1 MKYRIVISLLLLFL
15 IYLFG
20 IFLSINNVN
29 QTTATLN
36 RLLNLHKVS
45 ELRASL
51 VHRVM
56 RVNSDLFTVHTPY
69 SQSLDRIVDNVEA
82 LSHLANA
89 CAGCHHRP
97 ETVQDLEQVS
107 ALVEDF
113 KRALSFYITTS
124 ADSRRL
130 ERLKYDASLV
140 GETLLQQVEHM
151 AREASLGVERM
162 SAQAFAE
169 IQHSKNALLIL
180 VAAAGLFGLLIA
192 VYLARSITRPTR
204 DLVAATRRIAA
215 GEYGFALEPAYRE
228 EFGELARHFNA
239 MSLSL
244 KNSYARLE
252 GEIEER
258 RQAERALRASE
269 ERYALAARGANDGL
283 WDWDLP
289 GNSIYFSPRWK
300 SMLGYGE
307 SDIGTDP
314 NDWFRLVHPDDRQ
327 GLEAKIAFHLEGTV
341 PHIESEQRLRH
352 RDGTWRWTLIRGV
365 AVRDENDRPYRLA
378 GSQTDITERKKTE
391 DQLIHDAFHDSLT
404 GLPNRALFTNRVE
417 HALLTAQRRSGY
429 LFAVL
434 FLDLDRFKFINDS
447 LGHFAGDQLLLAVGH
462 RLAEFVRPSDTVAR
476 LGGDEFAI
484 LLEDIHGLDEAVA
497 IARRIQ
503 KDLPRPF
510 MIDGHE
516 VFTSAS
522 IGIALSSKG
531 YEQPGQLLRDADL
544 AMYHAK
550 ARGKARYEIF
560 DKSMHDHSLA
570 HLQLENDLRRAIERQ
585 EFHLCY
591 QPVIEL
597 ATGKLSGFEALIRWR
612 HPTRGLILPTDFIP
626 LAEDTG
632 LLPAIGQWVLGEA
645 CRRLGQWRRLGD
657 EALFLAVSVNLS
669 GREFTP
675 ALVETIRKMLREHEL
690 PPDRL
695 RLEITE
701 RTLMDAPQNSAA
713 LLAELKG
720 LGVGLQIDDFGTG
733 YSSLSYLPHFPIDTL
748 KIDRSFIAGI
758 DHNRDNLEIVRT
770 ILALAQNL
778 NLKAVGEGVE
788 TPAELE
794 KLRELGCGFVQGN
807 LFHPALDVAAAEQLI
822 RRLSQAP

>member
-1 MKYRIVISLLLLFL
+1 MKFRIIISLSLLFL

-20 IFLSINNVN
+20 IFVSINNVN

-36 RLLNLHKVS
+36 RLLNLHKIS
-45 ELRASL
+45 DLRASL

-56 RVNSDLFTVHTPY
+56 RVNSDLYTVHTPY
-69 SQSLDRIVDNVEA
+69 SQSLDRIVDNVDA
-82 LSHLANA
+82 LTSLAAA
-89 CAGCHHRP
+89 CTSCHHRP
-97 ETVQDLEQVS
+97 ETLADLEQVG
-107 ALVEDF
+107 LLIEDF
-113 KRALSFYITTS
+113 KKALSFYITTS

-130 ERLKYDASLV
+130 ERLKHDASQV
-140 GETLLQQVEHM
+140 GETLLLQVESM
-151 AREASLGVERM
+151 AREASLGVERV
-162 SAQAFAE
+162 SAQAFSE
-169 IQHSKNALLIL
+169 IQRSKNALLVL
-180 VAAAGLFGLLIA
+180 VALAGLFGLLIA
-192 VYLARSITRPTR
+192 VFLARSITRPTR
-204 DLVAATRRIAA
+204 ALVAATRRIAA
-215 GEYGFALEPAYRE
+215 GEYGFALETVYRE

-252 GEIEER
+252 GEVEER

-283 WDWDLP
+283 WDWDLL

-300 SMLGYGE
+300 SMLGYDE
-307 SDIGTDP
+307 PDIGTDP

-341 PHIESEQRLRH
+341 AHIESEQRLRH
-352 RDGTWRWTLIRGV
+352 RDGTWRWTLTRGV

-391 DQLIHDAFHDSLT
+391 EQLVHDAFHDALT
-404 GLPNRALFTNRVE
+404 GLPNRALFANRVE
-417 HALLTAQRRSGY
+417 HALLTAQRRPGF

-447 LGHFAGDQLLLAVGH
+447 LGHFTGDQLLIAVGR
-462 RLAEFVRPSDTVAR
+462 RLAEFIRPSDTVAR
-476 LGGDEFAI
+476 LGGDEFGI

-510 MIDGHE
+510 MLDGHE

-522 IGIALSSKG
+522 IGIALSSRG

-591 QPVIEL
+591 QPVIES

-612 HPTRGLILPTDFIP
+612 HPTRGLILPSDFIP
-626 LAEDTG
+626 LAEDIG
-632 LLPAIGQWVLGEA
+632 LLPTIGLWVLGEA
-645 CRRLGQWRRLGD
+645 CRRLGQWRSLGGA
-657 EALFLAVSVNLS
+657 ALFLAVSVNLS

-675 ALVETIRKMLREHEL
+675 ALVETIRKMLSEHQL
-690 PPDRL
+690 PPDSL

-701 RTLMDAPQNSAA
+701 RTLMGDPQTSGA
-713 LLAELKG
+713 LLAELKS

-748 KIDRSFIAGI
+748 KIDRSFISGI
-758 DHNRDNLEIVRT
+758 DHNRDNYEIVRT

-788 TPAELE
+788 TQAELE
-794 KLRELGCGFVQGN
+794 KLQDLGCGYVQGN
-807 LFHPALDVAAAEQLI
+807 LFHPALDAATAEQLI
-822 RRLSQAP
+822 RRQSLVP